1 MIKKNNLDT
10 VEVLRDKVL
19 QLTSDNEALREE
31 LDERSKNSASKVAYD
46 SLLEMYREENMKY
59 LKARDKI
66 SSLEATLDRERE
78 ELSDTI
84 AESIPNEVYAK
95 QLTKCKRLAAQH
107 REVDTKLLISESD
120 NKELRETIQTYEKEL
135 EFLKQKEAVQD
146 SMAVNAFTEA
156 FNDDIVLYDS
166 SNK

>member
-10 VEVLRDKVL
+10 IELLQDKVL

-31 LDERSKNSASKVAYD
+31 LDER
-46 SLLEMYREENMKY
+46 
-59 LKARDKI
+59 DKRI
-66 SSLEATLDRERE
+66 SSLEATLDNERE

-84 AESIPNEVYAK
+84 TESTPNEIHTK
-95 QLTKCKRLAAQH
+95 QLARCKRLAAQYQ
-107 REVDTKLLISESD
+107 EVNSKLLISEED
-120 NKELRETIQTYEKEL
+120 NETLRETIQTYEKER
-135 EFLKQKEAVQD
+135 EFLKQKEAVQN
-146 SMAVNAFTEA
+146 SMAVNAFAEA

>member
-1 MIKKNNLDT
+1 MIEKNNLNT
-10 VEVLRDKVL
+10 VELLQNKVL

-31 LDERSKNSASKVAYD
+31 LDER
-46 SLLEMYREENMKY
+46 
-59 LKARDKI
+59 DKRI
-66 SSLEATLDRERE
+66 SSLEVTLDRERE

-84 AESIPNEVYAK
+84 AESIPNEAHAK
-95 QLTKCKRLAAQH
+95 QLVKCKKLAAQYQ
-107 REVDTKLLISESD
+107 EVNSKLLISEE
-120 NKELRETIQTYEKEL
+120 NNEALRETIQTYEKER

-146 SMAVNAFTEA
+146 SMAVNVFAEA